1 MKSSLNSSPQS
12 LREVAE
18 RARAGASLDLAL
30 RNFLDE
36 FYRQPRLEM
45 LLEEPPATGQSIG
58 DCYLAAT
65 ADELGSQ
72 FFQRVPRWAQKPE
85 RHLPEPWFGFQSPL
99 GRAYALIF
107 TPSAFRER
115 NLFIGEDALK
125 RA

>member
-1 MKSSLNSSPQS
+1 MKSSLNSRPQS

-18 RARAGASLDLAL
+18 RALAGASLDLAL

-36 FYRQPRLEM
+36 FHRHPRLEM
-45 LLEEPPATGQSIG
+45 LLEEPPSTGRAVD
-58 DCYLAAT
+58 DCYLAAA
-65 ADELGSQ
+65 ADELGSG
-72 FFQRVPRWAQKPE
+72 FFQRVPGWAQMPG
-85 RHLPEPWFGFQSPL
+85 RHLAEPWFGFQSPL

>member
-1 MKSSLNSSPQS
+1 MNFSPQS
-12 LREVAE
+12 LKELAE
-18 RARAGASLDLAL
+18 RALAGASADLAL
-30 RNFLDE
+30 GNFLDA

-45 LLEEPPATGQSIG
+45 LMEEPPPTGVRVL

-65 ADELGSQ
+65 ADELGTT
-72 FFQRVPRWAQKPE
+72 FFGQVPRWASSPS
-85 RHLPEPWFGFQSPL
+85 RHLADPHFGFSTPL
-99 GRAYALIF
+99 GRAYALIA

>member
-1 MKSSLNSSPQS
+1 MNSRPRSLK
-12 LREVAE
+12 EVAE
-18 RARAGASLDLAL
+18 RALSGASSDFAL

-36 FYRQPRLEM
+36 FYREPRLEM
-45 LLEEPPATGQSIG
+45 LLEEPPSTGVRIL

-65 ADELGSQ
+65 ADELGTTY
-72 FFQRVPRWAQKPE
+72 FGEVPSWSSRPD
-85 RHLPEPWFGFQSPL
+85 RHLAEPHFGFSTPL
-99 GRAYALIF
+99 GRAYALIA

>member
-1 MKSSLNSSPQS
+1 MNSRPQS
-12 LREVAE
+12 LKEVAE
-18 RARAGASLDLAL
+18 RAIAGASSDFAL

-36 FYRQPRLEM
+36 FYREPRLQM
-45 LLEEPPATGQSIG
+45 LLEEPPFTGSRIL

-65 ADELGSQ
+65 ADELGSS
-72 FFQRVPRWAQKPE
+72 FFGEEPRWAAHPD
-85 RHLPEPWFGFQSPL
+85 RHLAEPHFGFSTPL
-99 GRAYALIF
+99 GRAYALIA